1 MIQIIAGK
9 KGKGKTKHL
18 LDMANNGIKAA
29 TGSIV
34 YLDKSSKHMYEL
46 NNRIRLINVNEYPVS
61 TSQGFI
67 GFICGIV
74 SQDRDLEKMFLDSFL
89 KIACLGD
96 DGDILP
102 VVEKLEKVSE
112 SFGVDFVLSVS
123 KDEQELPESLK
134 SKIIVSL

>member
-1 MIQIIAGK
+1 MVQIIAGR

-67 GFICGIV
+67 GFICGII
-74 SQDRDLEKMFLDSFL
+74 SQDHDLETMFFDSFL
-89 KIACLGD
+89 KLSSLE
-96 DGDILP
+96 DGDISETISILDKIS
-102 VVEKLEKVSE
+102 EKYHVT
-112 SFGVDFVLSVS
+112 FVLSISMDLEEFPEDV
-123 KDEQELPESLK
+123 KDKVVISL
-134 SKIIVSL
+134 